1 MDLILL
7 ILSGA
12 MVGFAIGLTGVGG
25 GSLMT
30 PILLLFNYPAAIA
43 IGTDLL
49 FAAITKSSGMFFHHR
64 RGHVDWHT
72 TALLAAGS
80 IPVSILINLFIIDVS
95 LMEDESFTE
104 FLTSFLGVMLILT
117 ALVMVFNRFIQIR
130 QSKEEEQ
137 ESKDYHRFLRKHRSI
152 LVVLLGIV
160 LGVCVTLSSVGAGA
174 FGAAILFMLF
184 PSWPTKHVVGTD
196 IAHAV
201 PLTLV
206 AGLGYLFNGL
216 VDYSLLLALIVG
228 SLPGIY
234 LGTKLGAVLSDT
246 LLRGVLIVALLI
258 LGVNFSF

>member
-1 MDLILL
+1 MLI
-7 ILSGA
+7 ISGA
-12 MVGFAIGLTGVGG
+12 AVGFAIGLTGVGG

-49 FAAITKSSGMFFHHR
+49 FAAITKTSGMYFHHK
-64 RGHVDWHT
+64 RGHVDWRT
-72 TALLAAGS
+72 MSLLAVGS
-80 IPVSILINLFIIDVS
+80 IPVSIIINLFIIDKT
-95 LMEDESFTE
+95 LTQNEDFAV

-117 ALVMVFNRFIQIR
+117 AIVMIFNRHIQ
-130 QSKEEEQ
+130 
-137 ESKDYHRFLRKHRSI
+137 HRLVSEDNVNNKLLRAFVRKHRSI
-152 LVVLLGIV
+152 FVVLLGLI

-184 PSWPTKHVVGTD
+184 PSWPAKHVVGTD

-206 AGLGYLFNGL
+206 AGLGYLMNGL
-216 VDYSLLLALIVG
+216 VDYKLLLALIVG

-234 LGTKLGAVLSDT
+234 VGTRLGSVLPEA
-246 LLRGVLIVALLI
+246 LLRSFLIVALLS
-258 LGVNFSF
+258 LGIYFSFSLGH

>member
-1 MDLILL
+1 MDLLLL

-12 MVGFAIGLTGVGG
+12 MVGFAVGLTGVGG

-64 RGHVDWHT
+64 HGHVDWRT

-80 IPVSILINLFIIDVS
+80 IPVSIFINLVIIDPS
-95 LMEDESFTE
+95 IQEDENFAA

-117 ALVMVFNRFIQIR
+117 ALVMIFNRYIRFR
-130 QSKEEEQ
+130 QSNVEKLEHQ
-137 ESKDYHRFLRKHRSI
+137 AYYVFLRKHRAI
-152 LVVLLGIV
+152 LVLILGIV
-160 LGVCVTLSSVGAGA
+160 LGICVTLSSVGAGA

-184 PSWPTKHVVGTD
+184 PSWPARHVVGTD

-216 VDYSLLLALIVG
+216 VDFSLLLALIVG

-234 LGTKLGAVLSDT
+234 FGTKLGSVLPEA
-246 LLRGVLIVALLI
+246 LLRTVLIIALLV
-258 LGVNFSF
+258 LGINFSL